1 MPPPAQWNDDPE
13 CGHIVVCA
21 WQTHYCTYIR
31 VPKLLTLQNPQSNR
45 PLERLMLLGLQAFEL
60 WFRML
65 LADLERAHL
74 EQQKPEPNEFLLNKL
89 FARSAAIL
97 RLLNHQSQVVDS
109 LMNSGKEVMIDLAT
123 PDQGSPSAQ
132 FSALLRAIGRL
143 QRMLPE
149 IPAGP
154 HTHTRAAREVLD
166 LMDGWAPRYHAWASR
181 LFHYNDSA
189 PPFATYLALDGLLSI
204 QNGVKAEWHPQD
216 EDPTSITDSHPLSN
230 DELLFIIVHQAF
242 ELWFAAILQELD
254 RFRIQ
259 LESPAKD
266 LSAAITNLR
275 RVVQIQRLLCEQIFI
290 PATMTP
296 MDFLSFRDQTRE
308 QNGEIYVRGLSPASG
323 TESYQFREIEILG
336 GLKGSVAYR
345 EFLRGNPQL
354 HMSFLTPTQKR
365 RLGETSL
372 PELFDRLLVQHG
384 IEQPVDLFRPA
395 EQANP
400 HAQLAELADLLLE
413 FDQFFQ
419 LWRVNHLTMVQSM
432 IGRKSGTGY
441 LGPEYLRE
449 TAGMGMQGED
459 DRIFRTPQMR
469 PRFFERLWEARTRMQ
484 HDGPA

>member
-1 MPPPAQWNDDPE
+1 MPPPARWNDDPE

-31 VPKLLTLQNPQSNR
+31 VPKLLTLQHPQSDR
-45 PLERLMLLGLQAFEL
+45 PLERLMLFGLQAFEL

-89 FARSAAIL
+89 FARSTAIL
-97 RLLNHQSQVVDS
+97 RLLNHQNQVVES
-109 LMNSGKEVMIDLAT
+109 LLNSGKELKIDVAAT
-123 PDQGSPSAQ
+123 DQGSPSAQ
-132 FSALLRAIGRL
+132 FSALLRAVGRL

-149 IPAGP
+149 IPASP

-166 LMDGWAPRYHAWASR
+166 RMDAWAPRYHAWVSR
-181 LFHYNDSA
+181 LVQSSDSA
-189 PPFATYLALDGLLSI
+189 PPLSTYLDLETLLSI
-204 QNGVKAEWHPQD
+204 QNGVKAEWHPQG
-216 EDPTSITDSHPLSN
+216 EDPSSLSDSHPLSN
-230 DELLFIIVHQAF
+230 DELLFIVVHQAF
-242 ELWFAAILQELD
+242 ELWFGAILQELD

-259 LESPAKD
+259 LQTSGEDLSPA
-266 LSAAITNLR
+266 IINLR

-308 QNGEIYVRGLSPASG
+308 QNGVTYVRGLSPASG

-345 EFLRGNPQL
+345 EFLQGNPQL
-354 HMSFLTPTQKR
+354 HMRFLTPTQQR
-365 RLGETSL
+365 RIAETSL
-372 PELFDRLLVQHG
+372 PELFDKLIEQHG
-384 IEQPVDLFRPA
+384 IEQAVEIFQPS
-395 EQANP
+395 EHENP